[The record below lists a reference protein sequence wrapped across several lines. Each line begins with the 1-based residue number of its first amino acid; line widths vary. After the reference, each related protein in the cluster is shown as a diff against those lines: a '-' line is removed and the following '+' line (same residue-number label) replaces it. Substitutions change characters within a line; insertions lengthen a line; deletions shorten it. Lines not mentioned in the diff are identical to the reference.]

1 MIGAILRETE
11 RGVGD
16 GLRAGPTPNASASKV
31 TPLAESKLGA
41 PTAGRTTLRN
51 DQPSALLREHDFRGD
66 QPWRTLL
73 GLFWPERGQLLV
85 STVFWLFKASPVW
98 LLPII
103 TANVIDILTAPGR
116 HSLRA
121 LWWNAFWGSLCI
133 LQNVPTHIWHNNALS
148 LAVRH
153 AETRL
158 RSALCRHL
166 QELSISYYKHT
177 STGLLQNKVMRD
189 VENIGLATRELYN
202 NGLYSVCTVIITLAV
217 TAVRAPWFVPIFLL
231 ATPLVVVLRS
241 VLVQRLGT
249 VNHQFRREF
258 EGLAARLLGMLNM
271 IPVTRAHA
279 VEDDELAQVEN
290 RLGQVQSAGLRL
302 DMQNGVVNTASWVT
316 LTEFSLLG
324 LIFSAWVCYRKI
336 LPLTAGDVI
345 LMSGYFTTLT
355 SVLVGFLNML
365 PTISR
370 GFESVRSLGEV
381 LECPDLEE
389 NHGKRRLHAVRG
401 AFDFQDVRFVYPG
414 RAGDGPDAEE
424 SHAAHGDAA
433 LTDFTLRVEP
443 GETLGIVGAS
453 GSGKSTLMGLLLGF
467 HRPTGGRIL
476 LDGEDMNEIDLRT
489 YRRQLAVVSQET
501 ILFEGTVRENVLY
514 GVRQVDDG
522 RLRAALTD
530 ANAAEFIAALPR
542 GLDTPLG
549 EHGARLSG
557 GQRQRIAIARALIR
571 APRVL
576 ILDEATSALDAQAEA
591 VVQDAL
597 DRLMVGRT
605 TFVAAHRLS
614 TLRRANRIAVL
625 HAGRLV
631 ELGSAE
637 QLLRDPHGSFARL
650 YSLQSLPA
658 AAALSASA

>member
-1 MIGAILRETE
+1 M
-11 RGVGD
+11 
-16 GLRAGPTPNASASKV
+16 K
-31 TPLAESKLGA
+31 K
-41 PTAGRTTLRN
+41 
-51 DQPSALLREHDFRGD
+51 DQPSTPLREHDFHGD

-73 GLFWPERGQLLV
+73 GLFWPERGQLLL
-85 STVFWLFKASPVW
+85 SSAFWLLKTSPVW
-98 LLPII
+98 LMPII

-116 HSLRA
+116 HPLSS

-148 LAVRH
+148 LAVRR

-166 QELSISYYKHT
+166 QELSISFYKHT
-177 STGLLQNKVMRD
+177 STGLLQSKVMRD
-189 VENIGLATRELYN
+189 VENVGLATRELFN
-202 NGLYSVCTVIITLAV
+202 NGLYSICTVIITLAV

-231 ATPLVVVLRS
+231 ATPLVVALRS
-241 VLVQRLGT
+241 VLVHRLGAA
-249 VNHQFRREF
+249 NHHFRREF

-290 RLGQVQSAGLRL
+290 RLGQVQAVGLRL
-302 DMQNGVVNTASWVT
+302 DMQNGVVNTLSWVT
-316 LTEFSLLG
+316 LTQFSLVG
-324 LIFSAWVCYRKI
+324 LVFSAWLCYRKI
-336 LPLTAGDVI
+336 LPLTPGDVV
-345 LMSGYFTTLT
+345 LMSGYFNTLT
-355 SVLVGFLNML
+355 GVLVGFLNML

-370 GFESVRSLGEV
+370 GFESVRSIGEV

-389 NHGKRRLHAVRG
+389 NRGKRCLHDVRG
-401 AFDFQDVRFVYPG
+401 SFDFQEVRFVYPSSAG
-414 RAGDGPDAEE
+414 QSPDGDKGEDERA
-424 SHAAHGDAA
+424 AA
-433 LTDFTLRVEP
+433 LADFSLRVEP

-467 HRPTGGRIL
+467 HRPTGGRVF
-476 LDGEDMNEIDLRT
+476 LDGEDMNHVDLRS
-489 YRRQLAVVSQET
+489 YRRRLAVVSQET
-501 ILFEGTVRENVLY
+501 ILFEGTVRENILY
-514 GVRQVDDG
+514 GVRDVDDA
-522 RLRAALTD
+522 RLRGALEN
-530 ANAAEFIAALPR
+530 ANAAEFIARLPR

-576 ILDEATSALDAQAEA
+576 ILDEATSALDAEAEA
-591 VVQDAL
+591 VVQNAL
-597 DRLMVGRT
+597 DRLMAGRT

-625 HAGRLV
+625 QAGRLV
-631 ELGSAE
+631 ELGSPD
-637 QLLRDPHGSFARL
+637 QLLRQPHGPFARL
-650 YSLQSLPA
+650 HSLQALPT
-658 AAALSASA
+658 SA